1 MLKQLKSDIKLHKS
15 SLIAPVAISLF
26 MVAMGIGMCA
36 LIMFT
41 VDDPGSW
48 FPMGTVVGLFGLL
61 ISVICFSFAMAQE
74 FALALSMGRTR
85 KEFLTAYALRTAL
98 WQGLC
103 YGLLLVLYRGELA
116 LGNVLYK
123 GWPLEVEFS
132 FLFDWRVIL
141 GVLVGG
147 NLLTLFLGSLFSYFG
162 KKAMVPLWFVWMA
175 GCILMP
181 NVAAAEPGDGGY
193 AIKSAL
199 VTMVN
204 TVPDVAWVLLGLAV
218 VAAMAATVIVLG
230 KKQMVK

>member
-1 MLKQLKSDIKLHKS
+1 MLKQLKTDIKLHKS
-15 SLIAPVAISLF
+15 DLIVPLVLVATAFAVGFGL
-26 MVAMGIGMCA
+26 CA

-41 VDDPGSW
+41 DVEPGSW
-48 FPMGTVVGLFGLL
+48 FPMGALMGLFCMGMAA
-61 ISVICFSFAMAQE
+61 IVFSFTMAQE
-74 FALALSMGRTR
+74 FSLALSMGRTR
-85 KEFLTAYALRTAL
+85 KDFLGAYALRTLL
-98 WQGLC
+98 WQVLC
-103 YGLLLVLYRGELA
+103 YGLLLVLYRVELA
-116 LGNVLYK
+116 LGYFLYPQ
-123 GWPLEVEFS
+123 WPLEVEFS

-147 NLLTLFLGSLFSYFG
+147 NLLTLFLGSLYSYFG